1 MDQLDT
7 ASLVALAAALGWAS
21 GIRLYA
27 VLLAVGL
34 AGWSGWIALP
44 PGLQLLEH
52 PLVLGASGFMF
63 AVEFLA
69 DKVPGLDSLWDGV
82 QTLIRIPAGAALA
95 ASVFGGTDQGAWT
108 VAAAVLGG
116 TLAATSHATKASAR
130 AAINTSPEPFSN
142 VGMSLLEDGISLGGL
157 WLAVANP
164 VVFLALLALVVIG
177 SLALLWVLWRF
188 LSGLLRRLAKG
199 VRPTAADRGL
209 PPGAQ

>member
-7 ASLVALAAALGWAS
+7 PSLVALAAALGWAS

-27 VLLAVGL
+27 VLLAVGV
-34 AGWSGWIALP
+34 AGWSGWIVLP
-44 PGLQLLEH
+44 QGLHLLQH

-95 ASVFGGTDQGAWT
+95 ASVFGGGDQGAWT

-142 VGMSLLEDGISLGGL
+142 IGMSLLEDGISLGGL

-164 VVFLALLALVVIG
+164 VVFLVLLALVVIG

-188 LSGLLRRLAKG
+188 LSAVLRRLSGGARRMAPDHG
-199 VRPTAADRGL
+199 PGR
-209 PPGAQ
+209 GAQ

>member
-1 MDQLDT
+1 MEQLDT

-44 PGLQLLEH
+44 PGLQLLQH
-52 PLVLGASGFMF
+52 PLVLGASAFMC

-69 DKVPGLDSLWDGV
+69 DKVPVIDSLWDTV
-82 QTLIRIPAGAALA
+82 QTLVRIPAGAALA
-95 ASVFGGTDQGAWT
+95 GAVFGGGDQAAWT

-116 TLAATSHATKASAR
+116 TLAATSHATKASTR
-130 AAINTSPEPFSN
+130 AAVNTSPEPFSN
-142 VGMSLLEDGISLGGL
+142 IGLSLLEDGISLGGL

-164 VVFLALLALVVIG
+164 VVFLVLLVLVLVG
-177 SLALLWVLWRF
+177 SVALLWMLWRF
-188 LSGLLRRLAKG
+188 LAAVLRRL
-199 VRPTAADRGL
+199 RG
-209 PPGAQ
+209 GARRLFAGGAGPVP